1 MPATLIVEDGTIVAN
16 ANSYVT
22 VAEVTAFC
30 VNYGLDSWSSLGNT
44 EKITATIRAT
54 AFIDSEYNFKGIKMS
69 FDSPLEWP
77 RWGVYDES
85 DVDLTNLTPEEMYFY
100 QEIPQA
106 LKNACCRAAY
116 EESVS
121 VGVLQSNLVSG
132 IKREKT
138 DVLETEYFGSTP
150 SSAPSKTVYRTI
162 EGFLKNLITN
172 KNTAIIKRT

>member
-1 MPATLIVEDGTIVAN
+1 MAATLIVEDGTIVAN

-22 VAEVTAFC
+22 VADVNTFC
-30 VNYGLDSWSSLGNT
+30 VNFGLTSWASLET
-44 EKITATIRAT
+44 SAKITAIIRAT
-54 AFIDSEYNFKGIKMS
+54 AFIDAEYNFKGIKMS
-69 FDSPLEWP
+69 FDSSLEWP

-121 VGVLQSNLVSG
+121 AGVLQSNLISN
-132 IKREKT
+132 IKREKV
-138 DVLETEYFGSTP
+138 DVIETEYFNNQ
-150 SSAPSKTVYRTI
+150 PSKTIYRTI

-172 KNTAIIKRT
+172 KNTSIIKRT